1 MLEGG
6 LRLTSAY
13 PPIPQVARDPLVA
26 ARSIQQF
33 SLMAVYL
40 RVRLTQLVV
49 RHTTLIHLAERVLSA
64 VGESRSEL
72 SLELTG
78 DGRMRRLNREY
89 RKKDRPTDVLA
100 FPIREAVMPRGV
112 RPVTQ
117 MLGDVVISLP
127 TAVRQAKEAGRS
139 IDDELAMLLVHGVL
153 HLCGY
158 DHERNR
164 LQAARMSRRER
175 ALLHLISPVPRMV
188 TFHTERQTRGR

>member
-1 MLEGG
+1 MLEGA

-40 RVRLTQLVV
+40 RVRLTRLVV
-49 RHTTLIHLAERVLSA
+49 RHTTLVHLAERVLSA
-64 VGESRSEL
+64 VGEPRSEL
-72 SLELTG
+72 SLELIG

-100 FPIREAVMPRGV
+100 FPIREAAMPRGV

-139 IDDELAMLLVHGVL
+139 IDDELAMLLVHGML

-164 LQAARMSRRER
+164 RQAARMSRRER
-175 ALLHLISPVPRMV
+175 ALLHLISPVPHMV
-188 TFHTERQTRGR
+188 TFRTKRQTRGR